1 MSTLKRYYTEVI
13 MRDGPGVPPFESL
26 TDEQRMRWEKTIN
39 FSRYKLR
46 LAFDELIKSFLEI
59 FKK

>member
-13 MRDGPGVPPFESL
+13 MRDYPGVPPFESL
-26 TDEQRMRWEKTIN
+26 NFEQRRAWDKSIN

-46 LAFDELIKSFLEI
+46 LAFNELIKSFLEI